1 MIFFLIFIFVS
12 LVSKVF
18 FLPVT
23 RESALRVIE
32 KEKPDSILVSMGGQ
46 TALNVGVK
54 LFESG
59 DLAKHGVRVLGTQI
73 PVIIATED
81 RELFSEKLEK
91 IGETLALSFPA
102 TTVKQV
108 GGRVFWWVFW
118 LSWFSD
124 LLFFQMAL
132 RF

>member
-1 MIFFLIFIFVS
+1 M
-12 LVSKVF
+12 
-18 FLPVT
+18 
-23 RESALRVIE
+23 IE
-32 KEKPDSILVSMGGQ
+32 KERPDSILVSMGGQ

-81 RELFSEKLEK
+81 RELFGEKLEE

-102 TTVKQV
+102 TTVQQV
-108 GGRVFWWVFW
+108 MRGCVCYVVLLWWWWWWRWGPFFLKERGREKETVCVVHKP
-118 LSWFSD
+118 
-124 LLFFQMAL
+124 
-132 RF
+132 